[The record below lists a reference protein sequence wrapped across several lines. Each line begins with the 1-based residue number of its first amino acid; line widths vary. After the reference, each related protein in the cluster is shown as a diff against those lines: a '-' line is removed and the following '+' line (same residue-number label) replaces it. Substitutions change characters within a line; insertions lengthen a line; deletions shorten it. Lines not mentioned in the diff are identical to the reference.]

1 MATLAEKVNPQSAAL
16 IIVDVQNDF
25 CHEEGSSAKNA
36 RAPGDGLQRAMIP
49 TLNRLID
56 ESRTAGLP
64 VIFIQ
69 TTHSPE
75 SDSEVWS
82 ERRHEREH
90 YTCLDGSWGAEFYG
104 VAPQASDTIVNK
116 HRYSAF
122 TGTNLDEILKSK
134 GIRSVIVTGVVTGI
148 CVESTAREA
157 FWRDYYAV
165 IASDCCGASSRAA
178 HQEALDR
185 MERSFAA
192 VASADEIINCWAT
205 TAVSREPAKA

>member
-1 MATLAEKVNPQSAAL
+1 MATLAEKVNPDSAAL
-16 IIVDVQNDF
+16 IVVDVQNDF

-36 RAPGDGLQRAMIP
+36 RGPGEGLQRAMIP

-56 ESRTAGLP
+56 EARQAGMP

-82 ERRHEREH
+82 ERRLEREH

-104 VAPQASDTIVNK
+104 VSPQSGDTIVNK

-122 TGTNLDEILKSK
+122 TGTNLDDLLKSK
-134 GIRSVIVTGVVTGI
+134 GVRSVIVTGVVTGI

-178 HQEALDR
+178 HEEALDR
-185 MERSFAA
+185 MARSFAV
-192 VASADEIINCWAT
+192 VARADEIIGCWSHEPTSVETAT
-205 TAVSREPAKA
+205 V